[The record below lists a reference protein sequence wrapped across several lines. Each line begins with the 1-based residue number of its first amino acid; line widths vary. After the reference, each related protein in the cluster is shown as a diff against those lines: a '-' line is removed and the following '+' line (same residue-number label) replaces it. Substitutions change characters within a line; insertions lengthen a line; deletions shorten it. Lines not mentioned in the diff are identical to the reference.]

1 MTAGGETGRHI
12 AAIVE
17 PLLIHDLPV
26 TVWWPGEPPLG
37 SVQANDLLEVADRL
51 VIDGSSWSGDGFDRL
66 RELARLVESG
76 HLAVFD
82 FALVRQSRW
91 REAIAS
97 TFDLPDFL
105 PYLRSIRRIAVT
117 YATHDELGRPGTTNM
132 VKPLYHV
139 AWIASRLDMA
149 VSRPLAP
156 LGTATGGGGV
166 VAAGRPSRT
175 SHLGQPAPGA
185 GASRHVGGKPLA
197 GRGYGATLHHGHTEV
212 GVVMRPVLSGMP
224 SGTTLRVELLADRRG
239 SELRIDVTAEAETV
253 AVHAWQDGVE
263 VLDRR
268 FMAPRRTETDLLA
281 EAIESPQR
289 DVVAEGA
296 IRMAA
301 RIVPAARGRRRG
313 MTGPTTGPTGR
324 SAEAPAAGPDEALGP
339 RGGRPV
345 LPPLGSDPGPFLA
358 ALAAAGEPSVLVTRD
373 PSDLAEA
380 SAARLAEWLVE
391 AVERRGRADVALT
404 GGSTPRAMYR
414 RLVEPR
420 LRDRVDWD
428 RVHLWWGDDRFVP
441 RADPPLERLPRR
453 RRPARPGRHPD
464 PGRERPSVP
473 DRPGDRRW
481 APGRAGVRRPMPPR
495 SYDRCRSSS
504 GWPAFDVVL
513 VGIGPDGHLLSV
525 FPGSPALA
533 SDRVGLGIAA
543 PEHVGPHVERVTL
556 NPAILGVARRVLATA
571 AGAGKAAV
579 VARIL
584 EGARDPAAL
593 PGVLARR
600 STATWLLDAPA
611 ASRLGAGPDRVVVR
625 RAAGTDAAAIANVWL
640 AAFAATYDFP
650 HAHTDD
656 EVRRWIRD
664 DLLRGTETWV
674 AVDPDGRIAG
684 FMSLTPDFLDQ
695 LYVRPGR
702 TGRGIGSRLVDLAKT
717 LRPGGLDLYTF
728 QANDG
733 GRRFYER
740 HGFRAVA
747 FDDEGAGNEEHQP
760 DVRYRWRPT
769 DPTAS

>member
-1 MTAGGETGRHI
+1 
-12 AAIVE
+12 
-17 PLLIHDLPV
+17 
-26 TVWWPGEPPLG
+26 
-37 SVQANDLLEVADRL
+37 
-51 VIDGSSWSGDGFDRL
+51 
-66 RELARLVESG
+66 
-76 HLAVFD
+76 
-82 FALVRQSRW
+82 
-91 REAIAS
+91 
-97 TFDLPDFL
+97 
-105 PYLRSIRRIAVT
+105 
-117 YATHDELGRPGTTNM
+117 
-132 VKPLYHV
+132 
-139 AWIASRLDMA
+139 
-149 VSRPLAP
+149 
-156 LGTATGGGGV
+156 
-166 VAAGRPSRT
+166 
-175 SHLGQPAPGA
+175 
-185 GASRHVGGKPLA
+185 
-197 GRGYGATLHHGHTEV
+197 
-212 GVVMRPVLSGMP
+212 
-224 SGTTLRVELLADRRG
+224 
-239 SELRIDVTAEAETV
+239 
-253 AVHAWQDGVE
+253 
-263 VLDRR
+263 
-268 FMAPRRTETDLLA
+268 
-281 EAIESPQR
+281 
-289 DVVAEGA
+289 
-296 IRMAA
+296 
-301 RIVPAARGRRRG
+301 

-420 LRDRVDWD
+420 LRDRVAWD

-441 RADPPLERLPRR
+441 RADPHSNVFLADAGLLVPDGIPIPAENVHPFPTDRAIGDGLPAGWCAATYAAEVVR
-453 RRPARPGRHPD
+453 
-464 PGRERPSVP
+464 SVP
-473 DRPGDRRW
+473 L
-481 APGRAGVRRPMPPR
+481 VE
-495 SYDRCRSSS
+495 

-650 HAHTDD
+650 HAHTDH